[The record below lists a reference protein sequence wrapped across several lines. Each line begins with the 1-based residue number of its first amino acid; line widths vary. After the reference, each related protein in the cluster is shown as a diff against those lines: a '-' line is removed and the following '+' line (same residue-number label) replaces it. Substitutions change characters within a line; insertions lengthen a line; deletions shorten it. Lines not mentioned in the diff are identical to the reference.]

1 MRVVLA
7 ATKQEVIPTSLKTF
21 TIGVGLIHSTLNTS
35 LILSNN
41 DVSEIILTGLA
52 RSVDKTLKV
61 GDLVTATK
69 IINWQLDLTSFKLNH
84 GSTFDKN
91 GREVG
96 PIELDPF
103 NETLKKVT
111 LGSADKFLLKS
122 DTKEIELLENLGVDV
137 VDMESYAVATV
148 AQSFNIPLKVI
159 RVISDDYLGNKPKNF
174 KSFLKEAKEK
184 IASLIDIS

>member
-7 ATKQEVIPTSLKTF
+7 ATKQEIIPCNLKTF
-21 TIGVGLIHSTLNTS
+21 TIGVGLIQATLNTS

-41 DVSEIILTGLA
+41 SVSEIILTGLA

-69 IINWQLDLTSFKLNH
+69 VINWQLDLTSFKLNH
-84 GSTFDKN
+84 GSTFNKE
-91 GREVG
+91 GKEIG
-96 PIELDPF
+96 PIELEPL
-103 NETLKKVT
+103 NETLRKVT
-111 LGSADKFLLKS
+111 IGSSDKFLLKS
-122 DTKEIELLENLGVDV
+122 NTKDITLLEELNVDV

-148 AQSFNIPLKVI
+148 AKAFNIPLKII

-174 KSFLKEAKEK
+174 KSFLKEANEK
-184 IASLIDIS
+184 IGFLIDVS